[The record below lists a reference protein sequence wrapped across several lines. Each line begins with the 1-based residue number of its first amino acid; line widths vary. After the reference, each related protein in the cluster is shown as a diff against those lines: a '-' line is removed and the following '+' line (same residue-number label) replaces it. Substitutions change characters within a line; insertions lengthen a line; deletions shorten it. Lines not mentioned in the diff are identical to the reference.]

1 MYGDEKNSQIVLMLN
16 KQVQLLMAET
26 DVLDETADVQYPYL
40 LIVQQLIRNLQ
51 QYFKSILSHQVFLV

>member
-1 MYGDEKNSQIVLMLN
+1 MLN